1 MLKIRVSRI
10 IKQTQNDVV
19 LVIRR
24 VKIKKLLLWVEP
36 GLTGANARVL
46 ATRIPETF
54 IDQFLQVNI

>member
-54 IDQFLQVNI
+54 ID